1 MKRISHPGSRTALAA
16 LALLSALAA
25 GCATSAPPS
34 PRPEPIARVESVFA
48 APLRTWV
55 EIGSGG
61 AVVRAIITDPQAAC
75 PSIEIEND
83 SVSRTYPMQ
92 VRSARQPNFEILI
105 CEANLPQGA
114 RSASIGGTPVPVPR
128 QQLKKIAVIGDTGC
142 RIKCDSNN
150 KCTVQNCNDPRKWPF
165 ATVAAKVATE
175 HPDVVVH
182 VGDYHYRE
190 SACPPDEQKKCG
202 GSPFGDNWP
211 TWKADFFDPAAL
223 LLAAAPWIAVR
234 GNHEDC
240 ERAGQGWF
248 RFLDPGPV
256 PSTCNDDP
264 APYGVPLP
272 GLQLLVLNTSTAGKG
287 PAGFY
292 TKAYQDLNGLAAAS
306 PAPSWLV
313 SHHPLW
319 AFVQDKEK
327 LVPVTD
333 ELQAD
338 SGNSLDANVRLAL
351 AGHIHL
357 FEALAF
363 AASPPR
369 APSVVA
375 GMSGTKLD
383 KPITDELVGQPIAGT
398 TVSTAGTSD
407 EFAYAIFEPQENGET
422 KGWRLTVHDT
432 GGKPVMVCEIAG
444 DSLTCKTSMISAAD
458 LKTGGSR

>member
-1 MKRISHPGSRTALAA
+1 MKKSHPRLRTALPA
-16 LALLSALAA
+16 LVLIAGFAA
-25 GCATSAPPS
+25 GCATTAPQAPPQ
-34 PRPEPIARVESVFA
+34 PEPVARVESVSA

-55 EIGSGG
+55 EIGSEG
-61 AVVRAIITDPQAAC
+61 AVVRAIVTDPKASC
-75 PSIEIEND
+75 PDIEIENN
-83 SVSRTYPMQ
+83 SMSKMYRMQ
-92 VRSARQPNFEILI
+92 VRSDRQPNFEILI
-105 CEANLPQGA
+105 CEANLPQGS
-114 RSASIGGTPVPVPR
+114 RWASIGGTRVPAPP

-142 RIKCDSNN
+142 RIKCDPNG
-150 KCTVQNCNDPRKWPF
+150 KCDVQNCNDPKKWPF
-165 ATVAAKVATE
+165 AKVAAKVAQE
-175 HPDVVVH
+175 RPDVVIH

-190 SACPPDEQKKCG
+190 TACPPDEQKKCG

-211 TWKADFFDPAAL
+211 AWQADFFDPAAP

-240 ERAGQGWF
+240 DRAGQGWF
-248 RFLDPGPV
+248 RFLDLGPV

-264 APYGVPLP
+264 APYGVLLP
-272 GLQLLVLNTSTAGKG
+272 GLQLLVLNTSKAGKE

-292 TKAYQDLNGLAAAS
+292 SKAYQDLNGLAAAS
-306 PAPSWLV
+306 TLPSWLL

-319 AFVQDKEK
+319 AFIQGKPD
-327 LVPVTD
+327 LVPVTA

-338 SGNSLDANVRLAL
+338 SDNNLDANVRLVL

-383 KPITDELVGQPIAGT
+383 KPITDMLVGQPIANT
-398 TVSTAGTSD
+398 KVSTAGTTD
-407 EFAYAIFEPQENGET
+407 EFAYALFEPQG
-422 KGWRLTVHDT
+422 KGWHMTVNDT
-432 GGKPVMVCEIAG
+432 EGRTVMACEIEG
-444 DSLTCKTSMISAAD
+444 DSLTCKT
-458 LKTGGSR
+458 K